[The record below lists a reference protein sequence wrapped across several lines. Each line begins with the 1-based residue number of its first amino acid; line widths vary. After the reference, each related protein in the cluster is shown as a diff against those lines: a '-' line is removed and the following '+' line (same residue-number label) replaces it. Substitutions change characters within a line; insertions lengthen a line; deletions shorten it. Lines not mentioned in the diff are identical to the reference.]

1 MLNTLEIARTLT
13 DTGLKPDQAAAISHA
28 VQQAAEHGKHV
39 TPDEF
44 KAGIAE
50 LRAEIAEQRA
60 AQRGEN
66 AEWRAEVRR
75 ENAELRFEVSRE
87 TAALRWGAL
96 RSEIRRAE
104 SRIIK
109 WVVASVLAATGIVT
123 ATGVTFGLAILRA
136 LEALAAG

>member
-1 MLNTLEIARTLT
+1 M
-13 DTGLKPDQAAAISHA
+13 
-28 VQQAAEHGKHV
+28 QQAAEHGKHV

-60 AQRGEN
+60 AQRGQN
-66 AEWRAEVRR
+66 AELRAEVRR
-75 ENAELRFEVSRE
+75 ENAELRSEVSRE

-123 ATGVTFGLAILRA
+123 ATGVAFGLAILRA
-136 LEALAAG
+136 LKALAGG

>member
-28 VQQAAEHGKHV
+28 VQQAPEHGKHV

-60 AQRGEN
+60 AQRGED
-66 AEWRAEVRR
+66 
-75 ENAELRFEVSRE
+75 AELRAEVSRE
-87 TAALRWGAL
+87 TAALRWGEL
-96 RSEIRRAE
+96 RSEISRAE

-123 ATGVTFGLAILRA
+123 ATGVAFGLAILRA
-136 LEALAAG
+136 LEALAGG